1 MRKNTWVQTL
11 TVQQITSPLPCFPR
25 IPPSCTFLSGHSRYE
40 EMRVSYTGSLDC
52 SQADVIGDPKQKGFL
67 HPTTSR
73 TSRRN
78 EEQASSGGCKCVIM

>member
-1 MRKNTWVQTL
+1 M
-11 TVQQITSPLPCFPR
+11 
-25 IPPSCTFLSGHSRYE
+25 
-40 EMRVSYTGSLDC
+40 SYTDSLDC